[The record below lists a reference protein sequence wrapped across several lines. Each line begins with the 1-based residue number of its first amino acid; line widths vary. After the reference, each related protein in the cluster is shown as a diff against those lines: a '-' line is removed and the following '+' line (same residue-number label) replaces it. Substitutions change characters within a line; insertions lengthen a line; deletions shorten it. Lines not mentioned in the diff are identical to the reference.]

1 MGQLRRESQ
10 WVVLG
15 ALFIFA
21 LSGASGLIYQAIW
34 SQYLGLFLG
43 HAAYAQSLV
52 LAIFM
57 GGMALGA
64 WWVSRYATNWR
75 NLLRGYAYVELV
87 IGIAAAIF
95 HWEFGAVT
103 SWAYDSVFPSL
114 HAGALATTFKWSAA
128 TLLILPQAVLLG
140 TTFPLMSNGIMRRS
154 ETGDGS
160 ILGGLYFS
168 NSIGAA
174 IGALTATFV
183 LLPAVGLPGAMKVG
197 AVINVIVALLAFLLS
212 RPEEQ
217 HSSAEPVPASNAAA
231 GNADARAAGIRLLL
245 VAAFV
250 TGASSFVY
258 EIGWV
263 RMLSLALGSTV
274 HAFELMLAA
283 FIGGLAFGGLWIRKR
298 IDGYAN
304 TRRVGGYVQI
314 LMGLAALVS
323 LLFYDHAFRWV
334 EWCMLVLAR
343 TEEAYTAYNIVSAL
357 VAMVIMAPAAF
368 FAGMTLPLFTLTLL
382 RAGVGEA
389 AVGRIYAANTVGA
402 IAGVFLAVHVLIPGV
417 GLKLAMIAAAVADLV
432 LGVILLR
439 PDTRQAPVPSVQLR
453 PYFIALLISAIAT
466 ALTLSFAKFDPIAM
480 SSGVYRTGKAR
491 SVSDGTL
498 IYYRDGKT
506 ASIAVL
512 ENEGGT
518 RTIATNGKPDA
529 SISMSLQKPPT
540 IDEITMI
547 MAAVLPLGMH
557 DKPSEIANIGFGSGL
572 TTHTLLADPRVERVD
587 SIEIEPAI
595 IEGAKAYRPM
605 VERAYTDPRA
615 KVHIEDARSYFTAHN
630 VKYDVII
637 SEPSNPWV
645 SGVAS
650 LFSREFYRFVPRH
663 LKPKGLFVQWLQLY
677 EINDE
682 LVSTVIMA
690 LQETFVDYRIYLS
703 NFGDMILVA
712 SADGPVGD
720 VDMTRLAGEDM
731 RFMLYRVNLDKPGDM
746 AAHEVGRRAG
756 LESLIRTMTQRANSD
771 FYPILSLE
779 APRSRFRA
787 TMATTLLGMS
797 KADLPA
803 LELLAGTQL
812 PDAEVNLNYGYT
824 RSIYMVMASRL
835 VAARGET
842 DVPELE
848 SGLREKMAA
857 TRDLVGRCRSD
868 INVSATLDTMRALA
882 AESIPFLRPAALQGL
897 WIAPDWISCSTQPD
911 AVKAMLSMLEA
922 SAGREHAS
930 TLQRAEAILRDH
942 AKALSGATADYV
954 LRTAMLAASA
964 SQASAE
970 VLRLAEEYKDIPPGN
985 EVALEMR
992 QWMVARALQKGTAPK
1007 QP

>member
-1 MGQLRRESQ
+1 MGQMRRENG
-10 WVVLG
+10 WLIVG

-87 IGIAAAIF
+87 IGVAAAIF

-103 SWAYDSVFPSL
+103 GWAYDSVFPSL
-114 HAGALATTFKWSAA
+114 QAGALATTFKWAAA

-140 TTFPLMSNGIMRRS
+140 MTFPLMSNGVMRRS
-154 ETGDGS
+154 DAGDGS

-197 AVINVIVALLAFLLS
+197 AIINVIVALLAFLIS
-212 RPEEQ
+212 RPEER
-217 HSSAEPVPASNAAA
+217 AVPTTVAA
-231 GNADARAAGIRLLL
+231 GSPVTSDARAAGVRLLL
-245 VAAFV
+245 VASFI

-274 HAFELMLAA
+274 HAFELMLAS

-298 IDGYAN
+298 IDGYTN

-314 LMGLAALVS
+314 LMGLAALAS
-323 LLFYDHAFRWV
+323 LLLYDHSFGWV
-334 EWCMLVLAR
+334 EWCMRALAR
-343 TEEAYTAYNIVSAL
+343 TDEAYAAYNIVSAA
-357 VAMVIMAPAAF
+357 VAMIIMAPAAF
-368 FAGMTLPLFTLTLL
+368 FAGMTLPLFTLTLM
-382 RAGVGEA
+382 RAGGGEA

-402 IAGVFLAVHVLIPGV
+402 IVGVFLAVHVLLPGI
-417 GLKLAMIAAAVADLV
+417 GLKLAMIVAAVADLV
-432 LGVILLR
+432 LGIVLLR
-439 PDTRQAPVPSVQLR
+439 PAEPLAERRTAWR
-453 PYFIALLISAIAT
+453 PYFAALAVAALAT
-466 ALTLSFAKFDPIAM
+466 ALTMTFARFDPIAM
-480 SSGVYRTGKAR
+480 ASGVYRTGKAR
-491 SVSDGTL
+491 SAADSTL
-498 IYYRDGKT
+498 LYYRDGKT

-512 ENEGGT
+512 EDGFGT

-529 SISMSLQKPPT
+529 SISMSLQRAPT
-540 IDEITMI
+540 IDEITMV

-557 DKPSEIANIGFGSGL
+557 AKPAEVANIGFGSGL

-587 SIEIEPAI
+587 SIEIEPSM
-595 IEGAKAYRPM
+595 IEGAKAFRPI

-630 VKYDVII
+630 AKYDVII

-663 LKPKGLFVQWLQLY
+663 MKPKGLFIQWIQLY

-690 LQETFVDYRIYLS
+690 LQETFADYRIYLS
-703 NFGDMILVA
+703 NFGDMIIVA
-712 SADGPVGD
+712 SADAPIDD
-720 VDMTRLAGEDM
+720 VDTTRLSSKEM
-731 RFMLYRVNLDKPGDM
+731 QFLLHRVSLDKPGDI

-756 LESLIRTMTQRANSD
+756 LEPLVRTLTQRANSD

-779 APRSRFRA
+779 APRSRFRS
-787 TMATTLLGMS
+787 TMATALLRMTTV
-797 KADLPA
+797 DLPV
-803 LELLAGTQL
+803 LELLAGTPL
-812 PDAEVNLNYGYT
+812 PSGEINLNHTYT
-824 RSIYMVMASRL
+824 RSVFMVMAQRL
-835 VAARGET
+835 VAARNDGGGPDLDAE
-842 DVPELE
+842 
-848 SGLREKMAA
+848 LREKMAA
-857 TRDLVGRCRSD
+857 LRDVVGRCRD
-868 INVSATLDTMRALA
+868 GVDAKATLDTMRAVA
-882 AESIPFLRPAALQGL
+882 AQSIPFLRAEQLRGL
-897 WIAPDWISCSTQPD
+897 WIAPDWIACSDQPE
-911 AVKAMLSMLEA
+911 AVRIMLAMLDA
-922 SAGREHAS
+922 SAGRQHALA
-930 TLQRAEAILRDH
+930 LQHAEALLRDH
-942 AKALSGATADYV
+942 AAALSSDTADYV
-954 LRTAMLAASA
+954 LRTAMLAAGA
-964 SQASAE
+964 SQSHHD
-970 VLRLAEEYKDIPPGN
+970 VLRLGESYSEIPPAS
-985 EVALEMR
+985 EVALGMR
-992 QWMVARALQKGTAPK
+992 SWMITAALRKLDPAARR
-1007 QP
+1007 

>member
-1 MGQLRRESQ
+1 MGQLRKESR
-10 WVVLG
+10 WLIGG
-15 ALFIFA
+15 ALFVFA

-64 WWVSRYATNWR
+64 WWVSRYAPSWR

-103 SWAYDSVFPSL
+103 GWAYDSVFPSL
-114 HAGALATTFKWSAA
+114 HAGALATTFKWAAA
-128 TLLILPQAVLLG
+128 TLLILPQAILLG
-140 TTFPLMSNGIMRRS
+140 MTFPLMSNGIMRRS
-154 ETGDGS
+154 DAGDGS

-174 IGALTATFV
+174 IGALSATFL

-197 AVINVIVALLAFLLS
+197 AIINVIVALLAFLLS

-217 HSSAEPVPASNAAA
+217 IAPSQRPVARDTLPAE
-231 GNADARAAGIRLLL
+231 ADARAAGVRLLL
-245 VAAFV
+245 IAAFI

-274 HAFELMLAA
+274 HAFELMLAS

-298 IDGYAN
+298 IDGYAD

-314 LMGLAALVS
+314 LMGLAALGS
-323 LLFYDHAFRWV
+323 LLFYDHSFRWV
-334 EWCMLVLAR
+334 EWCMLALAR
-343 TEEAYTAYNIVSAL
+343 TDEAYAAYNIVSAA
-357 VAMVIMAPAAF
+357 VAIIIMAPAAF
-368 FAGMTLPLFTLTLL
+368 FAGMTLPLFTLTLM
-382 RAGVGEA
+382 RAGGGEA

-402 IAGVFLAVHVLIPGV
+402 IVGVFLAVHVLLPGL
-417 GLKLAMIAAAVADLV
+417 GLKLAMIIAAMADLV
-432 LGVILLR
+432 LGIVLLR
-439 PDTRQAPVPSVQLR
+439 PSAAAAKSQTASR
-453 PYFIALLISAIAT
+453 PYFAALIVGALAT
-466 ALTLSFAKFDPIAM
+466 AVTLSFAKFDPIAM
-480 SSGVYRTGKAR
+480 ASGVYRTGKAR
-491 SVSDGTL
+491 SAAESKL
-498 IYYRDGKT
+498 LFYRDGKT

-512 ENEGGT
+512 EDSAGT

-529 SISMSLQKPPT
+529 SISMSLEKPPT

-547 MAAVLPLGMH
+547 MAALLPLGMH
-557 DKPSEIANIGFGSGL
+557 DKPTEVANIGFGSGL

-587 SIEIEPAI
+587 SIEIEPSI
-595 IEGAKAYRPM
+595 IEGAKAFRPM

-615 KVHIEDARSYFTAHN
+615 NVHIEDARSYFTAHN
-630 VKYDVII
+630 ARYDVIV

-690 LQETFVDYRIYLS
+690 LQETFIDYRIYLS

-712 SADGPVGD
+712 SADGPVGE
-720 VDMTRLAGEDM
+720 VDLARLSSKEM
-731 RFMLYRVNLDKPGDM
+731 QFILYRVSLDKPGDM
-746 AAHEVGRRAG
+746 AAHEVGNRAG
-756 LESLIRTMTQRANSD
+756 LESLVRTLTRRANSD

-779 APRSRFRA
+779 APRSRFRS
-787 TMATTLLGMS
+787 TMATTYLGMT
-797 KADLPA
+797 KADLPV

-812 PDAEVNLNYGYT
+812 PRGEINLNYAYT
-824 RSIYMVMASRL
+824 RSVYMVMAQRL
-835 VAARGET
+835 VAARDNGGGA
-842 DVPELE
+842 DLE

-857 TRDLVGRCRSD
+857 LRDLVGSCRD
-868 INVSATLDTMRALA
+868 AVDAKATLDAMRAVASETIPYLR
-882 AESIPFLRPAALQGL
+882 AEQLKGL
-897 WIAPDWISCSTQPD
+897 WISPDWIACSGQPD
-911 AVKAMLSMLEA
+911 AVKAMLGMLEA
-922 SAGREHAS
+922 AAGRENVLAQ
-930 TLQRAEAILRDH
+930 QRAEALLRDH
-942 AKALSGATADYV
+942 AASLSSATSDYV

-964 SQASAE
+964 NQSYAD
-970 VLRLAEEYKDIPPGN
+970 VLRLGESYANIAPTN

-992 QWMVARALQKGTAPK
+992 NWMITAALRKLQSGTHR
-1007 QP
+1007 

>member
-1 MGQLRRESQ
+1 MGQMRRESG
-10 WVVLG
+10 WLIVG
-15 ALFIFA
+15 ALSVFA

-75 NLLRGYAYVELV
+75 NLLRSYAYVELV

-103 SWAYDSVFPSL
+103 GWAYDSVFPSL
-114 HAGALATTFKWSAA
+114 HAGALATTFKWATA

-140 TTFPLMSNGIMRRS
+140 MTFPLMSNGVMRRS
-154 ETGDGS
+154 SAGDGA

-174 IGALTATFV
+174 IGALAATFL

-197 AVINVIVALLAFLLS
+197 AIINVIVALLAFVIS
-212 RPEEQ
+212 RPED
-217 HSSAEPVPASNAAA
+217 PVATPAAA
-231 GNADARAAGIRLLL
+231 TPAAAPAAADARASGVRLLL
-245 VAAFV
+245 VAAFI

-274 HAFELMLAA
+274 HAFELMLAS

-298 IDGYAN
+298 IDGYTD

-314 LMGLAALVS
+314 LMGLAALAS
-323 LLFYDHAFRWV
+323 LLFYDHSFRWV
-334 EWCMLVLAR
+334 EWCMLALGR
-343 TEEAYTAYNIVSAL
+343 SNEAYTAYNIVSAV
-357 VAMVIMAPAAF
+357 VAMIIMAPAAF

-382 RAGVGEA
+382 RSGGGEA

-402 IAGVFLAVHVLIPGV
+402 IVGVFLAVHVLLPGV
-417 GLKLAMIAAAVADLV
+417 GLKLAMIIAAVADLV
-432 LGVILLR
+432 LGIVLLR
-439 PDTRQAPVPSVQLR
+439 PADSATRQKAAWR
-453 PYFIALLISAIAT
+453 PYFAALLVAT
-466 ALTLSFAKFDPIAM
+466 VATGLTMLFAKFDPIAM
-480 SSGVYRTGKAR
+480 ASGVYRTGKAR
-491 SVSDGTL
+491 SAADSSL
-498 IYYRDGKT
+498 LFYRDGKT

-512 ENEGGT
+512 EDSVGT

-529 SISMSLQKPPT
+529 SISMSLQRPPT

-557 DKPSEIANIGFGSGL
+557 DKPAEIANIGFGSGL

-587 SIEIEPAI
+587 SIEIEPSM
-595 IEGAKAYRPM
+595 IEGAKAFRPM

-615 KVHIEDARSYFTAHN
+615 QVHIEDARSYFTAHN
-630 VKYDVII
+630 AKYDVII

-650 LFSREFYRFVPRH
+650 LFSREFYHFVPRH
-663 LKPKGLFVQWLQLY
+663 LKPKGLFVQWIQLY

-703 NFGDMILVA
+703 NFGDMIIVA
-712 SADGPVGD
+712 SADSTIGD
-720 VDMTRLAGEDM
+720 PELARLSSKEM
-731 RFMLYRVNLDKPGDM
+731 QFLLYRVNLDKPGDL

-756 LESLIRTMTQRANSD
+756 LEPLVHTLTKRANSD

-779 APRSRFRA
+779 APRSRFRS
-787 TMATTLLGMS
+787 TMATMLLRMTTT
-797 KADLPA
+797 DLPA

-812 PDAEVNLNYGYT
+812 PGGEIGINHSYT
-824 RSIYMVMASRL
+824 RSVFMVMAQRL
-835 VAARGET
+835 VAARSSGGGT
-842 DVPELE
+842 DLDA
-848 SGLREKMAA
+848 GLREKMAA
-857 TRDLVGRCRSD
+857 LRDIVGRCRD
-868 INVSATLDTMRALA
+868 DVDAKATLDTMRQVAS
-882 AESIPFLRPAALQGL
+882 ESIPFLRAEQLRGL
-897 WIAPDWISCSTQPD
+897 WIAPDWISCSDQPE
-911 AVKAMLSMLEA
+911 AVKLMLAMLEA
-922 SAGREHAS
+922 AAGREHVLAQ
-930 TLQRAEAILRDH
+930 QRAEALLRDH
-942 AKALSGATADYV
+942 AASLSGDTADYV

-964 SQASAE
+964 NQAYGD
-970 VLRLAEEYKDIPPGN
+970 VLRLAESNPDIAPID
-985 EVALEMR
+985 EVALGMR
-992 QWMVARALQKGTAPK
+992 SWMVTAALRKLDPK
-1007 QP
+1007 TRH